1 MSELI
6 LKYERLND
14 FGKQELLDFLNYLLS
29 KRSINHQSPDDK
41 ELQFIKEK
49 NIGNLLKLLNDF
61 TDKEFADNVENQQVN
76 WKNWDVKTW

>member
-6 LKYERLND
+6 LKYEKLND

-29 KRSINHQSPDDK
+29 KRSINQLPDDK
-41 ELQFIKEK
+41 ELQFNNEK
-49 NIGNLLKLLNDF
+49 NIGNLLHVLNDF

-76 WKNWDVKTW
+76 WKNWNVQTW